1 MRRLRD
7 SLLNLWDRL
16 LKRQRRIPRNPDEAW
31 AYTERVGRETGEL
44 ESQGGATA
52 DAATAMRPVIQFL
65 AGFVT
70 ARIANLTRRLD
81 RRLNKVKAA
90 SERHEA
96 KAGQH
101 GSMGG
106 AQAGSP
112 VRGVFDFFASRVL
125 TYLLTYGLTIWLLE
139 ATGMLT
145 SSVAYETALGQIRI
159 PMSVA
164 AGAILLLA
172 GHASGHLLDTAR
184 KNRDARRGYL
194 IGAAIVLATG
204 VLAVGWLGTGRDAN
218 TGAVERFDE
227 AGGLRSEA
235 SRLDHRADD
244 LLRPLPEALS
254 EEPSSEAS
262 AADRRAA
269 GDLRREAEQMRRQAR
284 RLDAEAR
291 GERTLSFLIP
301 VQLLGLAVGCA
312 GGFFFA
318 GAAPIREQ
326 RRASRHRRR
335 AETSKVKANGIQG
348 EIDSL
353 EREEGGW
360 ALACHANADHHRRV
374 ARGSITP
381 DQTGS
386 GTDEA
391 DFIRRMIAA
400 IRATNGT
407 GGPSHVPD
415 PEGKE

>member
-1 MRRLRD
+1 
-7 SLLNLWDRL
+7 
-16 LKRQRRIPRNPDEAW
+16 
-31 AYTERVGRETGEL
+31 
-44 ESQGGATA
+44 
-52 DAATAMRPVIQFL
+52 
-65 AGFVT
+65 
-70 ARIANLTRRLD
+70 
-81 RRLNKVKAA
+81 
-90 SERHEA
+90 
-96 KAGQH
+96 
-101 GSMGG
+101 
-106 AQAGSP
+106 
-112 VRGVFDFFASRVL
+112 
-125 TYLLTYGLTIWLLE
+125 
-139 ATGMLT
+139 MLT

-407 GGPSHVPD
+407 GDPSHTPD